1 MRSRNGDSSTKVVL
15 LIFTGIHYGIGRHIL
30 MLQTEQIIVTKVGL
44 IHVRLPYCM
53 LNPRNTL
60 ASVAHDTLLFHGTR
74 TYQNVV
80 AL

>member
-30 MLQTEQIIVTKVGL
+30 MLQTEQIISVTKVGL
-44 IHVRLPYCM
+44 IHVPYCM